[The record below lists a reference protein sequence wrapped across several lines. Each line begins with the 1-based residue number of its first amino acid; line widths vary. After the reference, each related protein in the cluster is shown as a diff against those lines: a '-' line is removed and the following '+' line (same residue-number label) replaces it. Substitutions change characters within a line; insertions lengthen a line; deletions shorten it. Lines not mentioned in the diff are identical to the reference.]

1 MTSMKYSVYAASLMA
16 EGGGEVG
23 DKQYR
28 AWRGGGTAAI
38 MESWRGVG
46 GLKFLLE
53 CDVGRELSHE
63 VTNRHVS
70 LEI

>member
-28 AWRGGGTAAI
+28 AWRGGGTASI
-38 MESWRGVG
+38 MESWSVM
-46 GLKFLLE
+46 LVENYHMK
-53 CDVGRELSHE
+53 
-63 VTNRHVS
+63 
-70 LEI
+70 